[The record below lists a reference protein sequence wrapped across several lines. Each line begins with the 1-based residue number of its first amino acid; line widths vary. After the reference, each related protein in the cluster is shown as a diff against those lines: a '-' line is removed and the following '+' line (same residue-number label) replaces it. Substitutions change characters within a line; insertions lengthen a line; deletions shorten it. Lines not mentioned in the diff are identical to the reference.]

1 MRLILAM
8 CIFLLT
14 FGGVFAQEATPETT
28 PPAEIAPQILIQMN
42 TLNPWAIMNGNMT
55 EYNTTT
61 FTLYDDGTVIY
72 YAWDAETRESNYYTV
87 TIDADEFMAQ
97 FDLAELATLDDK
109 YTEENLMDASTNIL
123 KIYILETDD
132 YKTIDVYGYDIP
144 DSLKLILDT
153 IWDFTR
159 AEHEDA
165 ILWTPR
171 FVWVNLFPETNLT
184 FLDESLVADVSLDFL
199 FHEAFAGQVQLNTPE
214 TLEDGLKVMLWY
226 DLYASELLPLLD
238 GKMYIRTSRSQ
249 VWYYSVEVVSFL
261 P

>member
-1 MRLILAM
+1 MRPILAI
-8 CIFLLT
+8 CIFLVS

-28 PPAEIAPQILIQMN
+28 PSAEIAPQILIQMN

-61 FTLYDDGTVIY
+61 FTLYADGTVIY

-87 TIDADEFMAQ
+87 TIDADEFVAQ
-97 FDLAELATLDDK
+97 FDFTELATLNDK
-109 YTEENLMDASTNIL
+109 YTEENLMDANTNIL
-123 KIYILETDD
+123 KMYIPETDS

-153 IWDFTR
+153 IWRFTR

-171 FVWVNLFPETNLT
+171 FVWIHLFPETNLT
-184 FLDESLVADVSLDFL
+184 FLDETLVADVDLNFL
-199 FHEAFAGQVQLNTPE
+199 FYEAFAGQVQLNTPE
-214 TLEDGLKVMLWY
+214 TVADGLKVMLWY

>member
-14 FGGVFAQEATPETT
+14 FGGVFAQETT

-72 YAWDAETRESNYYTV
+72 YAWDADTRESNYYTV

-123 KIYILETDD
+123 KIYIPETDD

-144 DSLKLILDT
+144 DSLQLLLDT

-165 ILWTPR
+165 LLWTPR
-171 FVWVNLFPETNLT
+171 FVWIHLFPETDLT
-184 FLDESLVADVSLDFL
+184 FLDESLVADVELDFL
-199 FHEAFAGQVQLNTPE
+199 FEEAFAGQVEMNTPE

-226 DLYASELLPLLD
+226 DIYFAELAPLLD
-238 GKMYIRTSRSQ
+238 GKMYIRTSRTQ

>member
-1 MRLILAM
+1 MRPILAM
-8 CIFLLT
+8 CIFLVT

-61 FTLYDDGTVIY
+61 FTLYEDGTVIY
-72 YAWDAETRESNYYTV
+72 YAWDAETRESNYYAV

-97 FDLAELATLDDK
+97 FDLAELATLNDS
-109 YTEENLMDASTNIL
+109 YTEENLMDANTDIL
-123 KIYILETDD
+123 KMYIPETDS
-132 YKTIDVYGYDIP
+132 YKTISVYGYDIP
-144 DSLKLILDT
+144 DSLQLVLGT

-165 ILWTPR
+165 VLWTPR
-171 FVWVNLFPETNLT
+171 FVWLELIPETNLT
-184 FLDESLVADVSLDFL
+184 FLDESRVADVELDFL
-199 FHEAFAGQVQLNTPE
+199 FEEAFAGQVELTTPE
-214 TLEDGLKVMLWY
+214 TLADGLRVMLWY
-226 DLYASELLPLLD
+226 DIYFAELAPLLD
-238 GKMYIRTSRSQ
+238 GKIYIRTSRSQ
-249 VWYYSVEVVSFL
+249 VWFYSVEVVSFL